1 MTVEVHDRLESDVAA
16 ALRTD
21 SLRTRGTH
29 DSAVL
34 AAARAFCEPRRA
46 RRSRFTVPLAMAAS
60 LAAVTV
66 VAVLEYSKPLV
77 DDGRVRS
84 ASNVAAAAL
93 LPQNGATLAE
103 LPAEFHW
110 PAQSGAESY
119 RVVVRD
125 VSGTPIW
132 RSVPVEANRAAIDAG
147 LREAKARTYYWTV
160 EVEGIGGGR
169 ELGPFWFQLQ

>member
-1 MTVEVHDRLESDVAA
+1 MNVEVHDRLDAEVVG
-16 ALRTD
+16 ALRAD
-21 SLRTRGTH
+21 SLRTQINH

-34 AAARAFCEPRRA
+34 AAARAFCEPPRV
-46 RRSRFTVPLAMAAS
+46 RRSRFAVPLALAAS
-60 LAAVTV
+60 LVVVTV
-66 VAVLEYSKPLV
+66 AVVLEYSNPLV
-77 DDGRVRS
+77 DDGRVRG
-84 ASNVAAAAL
+84 ASNIDAAEL
-93 LPQNGATLAE
+93 LPQNGAALAE

-110 PAQSGAESY
+110 PAQAGAESY

-132 RSVPVEANRAAIDAG
+132 RSVPVAANRAAIDAG

>member
-1 MTVEVHDRLESDVAA
+1 MNVEVHDRLDAEVAG

-21 SLRTRGTH
+21 ALRTHVSH

-34 AAARAFCEPRRA
+34 AAARAFCEPPRA
-46 RRSRFTVPLAMAAS
+46 RRLRFAVPLALAAS
-60 LAAVTV
+60 LVIFTVAV
-66 VAVLEYSKPLV
+66 VLEYSNPLV
-77 DDGRVRS
+77 DDGRVRG
-84 ASNVAAAAL
+84 ASNVDAAGL
-93 LPQNGATLAE
+93 VPQNGATLE
-103 LPAEFHW
+103 GLPAEFHW
-110 PAQSGAESY
+110 PAQAGAESY

-125 VSGTPIW
+125 VSGAPIW